1 MDVLK
6 YEMQEDTRKG
16 GRIKVVGVGGG
27 GSNAVGRM
35 YEQGLAGV
43 EFYVMNTDSQALQAS
58 KVPNKIQIGERITQ
72 GLGAGSDPSIGRE
85 AALEDTERILGIL
98 EGADLVFVT
107 AGLGGGTGAGA
118 SPVVA
123 TLAKELGALTI
134 AVVTKPFTFEGGKR
148 MRQAERS
155 VADLAA
161 SVDILT
167 AIPNDRLLSIAPKG
181 TSMAEGFRMAD
192 DILRQA
198 VEGISDLILTPGLI
212 NLDFS
217 DIKAAISGMG
227 MALIGNASAT
237 GKNAAVEA
245 AEAAINSPL
254 LEDTKI
260 RGARQVLMNITAS
273 PEIGLH
279 EVNDACTIIREASGY
294 EDLQLNFGVIARESM
309 GDTVRVTV
317 IATGFGKDPESAKED
332 SREPAIDLRPAS
344 DFFAERSIVITPPPA
359 PVPPPE
365 PTRPPAAAKPP
376 VFEDELDVPAYL
388 RQGKLLN

>member
-6 YEMQEDTRKG
+6 YEMQDDTRKG
-16 GRIKVVGVGGG
+16 ARIKVIGVGGG

-35 YEQGLAGV
+35 FEEGLEGV
-43 EFYVMNTDSQALQAS
+43 EFYVMNTDAQALEAS
-58 KVPNKIQIGERITQ
+58 KVPNKVQIGERITH
-72 GLGAGSDPSIGRE
+72 GLGAGSDPAVGRA
-85 AALEDTERILGIL
+85 AALEDTERILSIL

-123 TLAKELGALTI
+123 TLAKELDALTI

-155 VADLAA
+155 VSDLAS

-167 AIPNDRLLSIAPKG
+167 TIPNDRLLKIAPKG
-181 TSMAEGFRMAD
+181 TSMAQAFGMAD
-192 DILRQA
+192 DVLRQA
-198 VEGISDLILTPGLI
+198 VQGISDLILTPGLI

-227 MALIGNASAT
+227 MALIGNASAK
-237 GKNAAVEA
+237 GSNAAVEA
-245 AEAAINSPL
+245 ARAAINSPL

-260 RGARQVLMNITAS
+260 LGARQVLMNITAS

-279 EVNDACTIIREASGY
+279 ELNEACSIIREASGSD
-294 EDLQLNFGVIARESM
+294 DLQLNFGVIARESM
-309 GDTVRVTV
+309 GDTVKVTI
-317 IATGFGKDPESAKED
+317 IATGFTREED
-332 SREPAIDLRPAS
+332 KREPAIDRIPVAEFFTDRPAVG
-344 DFFAERSIVITPPPA
+344 APPVAAAPPPEAPPA
-359 PVPPPE
+359 PV
-365 PTRPPAAAKPP
+365 AAAPAP